1 MNKLGKNISISLLL
15 GGLWGII
22 LQSIFSTFSIHANL
36 LSNTFYPILFL
47 GFLFVSAFY
56 FDLEIKFL
64 RIFLTGFVAGIGYY
78 FLSVY
83 FPLLSIL
90 FVALILAAG
99 FTPQNKNKAGFITML
114 MKGCISISLGIF
126 IASLFI
132 QFSGIL
138 INQHI
143 LSWFIL

>member
-56 FDLEIKFL
+56 FDIEMDISLEEL
-64 RIFLTGFVAGIGYY
+64 EQ
-78 FLSVY
+78 FLS
-83 FPLLSIL
+83 
-90 FVALILAAG
+90 
-99 FTPQNKNKAGFITML
+99 
-114 MKGCISISLGIF
+114 
-126 IASLFI
+126 
-132 QFSGIL
+132 
-138 INQHI
+138 HH
-143 LSWFIL
+143 